1 MVLENTIKSFT
12 EIESNQA
19 LAERER
25 LMDIDT
31 LLREMVGKKAS
42 DLHLRVASPP
52 MLRIDGKL
60 TPIPNYPA
68 FTVKDSES
76 ILNSIASP
84 ENRKKFESDL
94 ELDIAYSASGVGR
107 FRVNVLKQRGTLAFA
122 IRLVP
127 FVIPTI
133 DKLNLPSILKDLI
146 LKPRGLIV
154 ITGPAGAGKSTTMAA
169 MIDYLNET
177 ESRNIITI
185 EDPIEYLHR
194 NKKSIIAQ
202 RDLGE
207 DTRSFDLALM
217 HTLRQDPDVIFIG
230 EMRDLTTISIAI
242 RAAET
247 GHLVLATLH
256 TTDASQT
263 IDRMIDVFPSNQQGQ
278 IRTQLS
284 QVLEAIITQ
293 CLLPR
298 IEGQGRVA
306 AFEILVATPAV
317 RNLIRQGKSHELPNV
332 MHLSSKDGMQ
342 TLDQSL
348 AKLVKNQQVSSEV
361 AMLKSSNPAQLMKL
375 ISPNMAS

>member
-12 EIESNQA
+12 EIEPNQV

-25 LMDIDT
+25 LMNIDT

-42 DLHLRVASPP
+42 DLHLRVGSPP

-68 FTVKDSES
+68 VTVEDSES

-94 ELDIAYSASGVGR
+94 ELDIAYSTSGVGR

-154 ITGPAGAGKSTTMAA
+154 VTGPAGAGKSTTMAA

-217 HTLRQDPDVIFIG
+217 HTLRQDPDVIYIG

-263 IDRMIDVFPSNQQGQ
+263 IDRIIDVFPSNQQGQ